1 MKIRDVLDY
10 VIELQEPAFS
20 ETVLLRWLN
29 QVEAEIQTEVLLL
42 AVDGIVQYS
51 AEDLKAESNTELIV
65 PAPFSKLYEDYLLWR
80 IALGQGEAERAN
92 NLETIYHNSYLA
104 YVRFVCGTIDPG
116 SGNAEQMRYYLTA
129 YQIAVKLGFTGSEEE
144 WIASLKGDDGE
155 IGAGLEITDQVLTEE
170 ELPALTSSM
179 SDIGKA
185 YLVGEG
191 TGALLYIWNGTEW
204 FYKQTLSIQGPPGE
218 SGADGVSP
226 TITVT
231 EIEGGHRLTI
241 ADKAGTKSVDVMDGE
256 VGQTGATGQ
265 TGQTGA
271 TGEPGKDGVSP
282 TITTAP
288 ITGGH
293 RLTIKDADGTKSI
306 DLLNGSD
313 GKDGS
318 DGSNGK
324 DGVSPVLNVTAIS
337 GGSRITITDAAG
349 TKSIDLLN
357 GSDGK
362 DGSTGAD
369 GKNGVSPVLGVSAI
383 DGGHRISITDAE
395 GTKTV
400 DVMDGQDGSPGAAG
414 KDGSDGSDG
423 RGVQK
428 IERTAGT
435 GAAGSADT
443 YTITYT
449 DNTTSKFTV
458 YNGADGTSFV
468 VKDRYDTLD
477 ALKTAHSTG
486 SEGEAYAVGTE
497 SENIIYIWGVDTS
510 NWTPIGSL
518 QGPQGIPGEDGRAA
532 EFRASGGYLQ
542 WRLVGDTDWANL
554 VPLSEI
560 TGPAGSDGSAGAAGK
575 DGVSPTVT
583 VQEITGGHR
592 LTITDANSTKN
603 VDIMDGADGKT
614 GADGS
619 PGAAGEDGFSP
630 TVSVSSIS
638 GGHRVYITD
647 ASGTKTFDV
656 LDGSDGATGADG
668 SPGATGQ
675 DGVSPTVAVSTI
687 TGGHR
692 ITVTDADGSRSF
704 DVMDGSNG
712 QDGSP
717 GAAGSDGKDGTSVT
731 VTNVSESDADGGMNV
746 VTFSDGKTLNVK
758 NGSKGGDGAPGE
770 RGVTFTPSVDADGNL
785 SWSNDGG
792 LENPATVNIRGPG
805 SSFDED
811 QIDDIIFITVEDI
824 DAICNPQ
831 PDEPDEPD
839 EPDIPANTFQ
849 KVRAF
854 QDGKEYILLFGYN
867 GGYYCLSNEAFN
879 DWTVKAA
886 AVPEVTST
894 NAQITFTTVPV
905 LFTARASGSGF
916 TLHNGSNNVYA
927 YAQSNGT
934 GLRVNTETAA
944 VFTVDTSAT
953 GGFDSDE
960 YIAKVDSDAVWLRAS
975 FEAGNACL
983 KFESA
988 NTSIG
993 IDYKDRDATY
1003 STAFLSFVLYEKI
1016 S

>member
-1 MKIRDVLDY
+1 MDY

-92 NLETIYHNSYLA
+92 NLETIYRESYLA

-116 SGNAEQMRYYLTA
+116 SGKAEQMRYYLTA
-129 YQIAVKLGFTGSEEE
+129 YQIAVKLGFAGSEEE

-155 IGAGLEITDQVLTEE
+155 IGAGLEITDQVRAEE
-170 ELPALTSSM
+170 ELPALTNSM

-293 RLTIKDADGTKSI
+293 RLTIKDAAGTKSI
-306 DLLNGSD
+306 DLMN
-313 GKDGS
+313 GKDGG
-318 DGSNGK
+318 DGDNGK
-324 DGVSPVLNVTAIS
+324 DGVSPTISVSVIS
-337 GGSRITITDAAG
+337 GGHRLTI
-349 TKSIDLLN
+349 
-357 GSDGK
+357 K
-362 DGSTGAD
+362 DV
-369 GKNGVSPVLGVSAI
+369 N
-383 DGGHRISITDAE
+383 

-400 DVMDGQDGSPGAAG
+400 DLLDGKAGEDGSDGSPGAAGEKGADGVGIKNIVFKQNTTSGNVYTINLTDGSSYDFTAPVGPKGADGSGGTGGGGSGEDGVGIQSIQLKSEADTGNTYTIILTDGSTYDFVAPAGPSGKDGSNGEPGKDGTSVTVASVTESAEDGGSNVVKFSDGKTVTIKNGSKGSDGADGKDGSPGAAG
-414 KDGSDGSDG
+414 KDGTSVTVSGVSESNADGGTNVVTFSDGMQLNIKNGSKGSDG
-423 RGVQK
+423 
-428 IERTAGT
+428 A
-435 GAAGSADT
+435 
-443 YTITYT
+443 
-449 DNTTSKFTV
+449 
-458 YNGADGTSFV
+458 
-468 VKDRYDTLD
+468 
-477 ALKTAHSTG
+477 
-486 SEGEAYAVGTE
+486 
-497 SENIIYIWGVDTS
+497 
-510 NWTPIGSL
+510 P
-518 QGPQGIPGEDGRAA
+518 
-532 EFRASGGYLQ
+532 
-542 WRLVGDTDWANL
+542 
-554 VPLSEI
+554 
-560 TGPAGSDGSAGAAGK
+560 
-575 DGVSPTVT
+575 
-583 VQEITGGHR
+583 
-592 LTITDANSTKN
+592 
-603 VDIMDGADGKT
+603 

-619 PGAAGEDGFSP
+619 PGAAG
-630 TVSVSSIS
+630 
-638 GGHRVYITD
+638 
-647 ASGTKTFDV
+647 
-656 LDGSDGATGADG
+656 
-668 SPGATGQ
+668 
-675 DGVSPTVAVSTI
+675 
-687 TGGHR
+687 
-692 ITVTDADGSRSF
+692 
-704 DVMDGSNG
+704 
-712 QDGSP
+712 
-717 GAAGSDGKDGTSVT
+717 KDGTSVT
-731 VTNVSESDADGGMNV
+731 VSNVSESTADGGTNV
-746 VTFSDGKTLNVK
+746 VTFSDGKKLNVK
-758 NGSKGGDGAPGE
+758 NGSKGADGYRGAPGE
-770 RGVTFTPSVDADGNL
+770 QGVTFTPSVDADGNL

-792 LENPATVNIRGPG
+792 LPNPATVNIRGPG

-811 QIDDIIFITVEDI
+811 QIDDIVFITVEDI
-824 DAICNPQ
+824 DEICTGQ
-831 PDEPDEPD
+831 YDGDEGGDSGETYPP
-839 EPDIPANTFQ
+839 NTFR

-867 GGYYCLSNEAFN
+867 GAYYCLSNEAFN

-886 AVPEVTST
+886 AVSDVTST
-894 NAQITFTTVPV
+894 DAQITFTTVPV

-916 TLHNGSNNVYA
+916 TLHNGSNNIYGEA
-927 YAQSNGT
+927 ASHGT
-934 GLRVNTETAA
+934 ALRVNTEPGI

-960 YIAKVDSDAVWLRAS
+960 YIAKVDDQAVWLRSS
-975 FEAGNACL
+975 FEAGNTCL
-983 KFESA
+983 KYESA
-988 NTSIG
+988 NAAVG

-1003 STAFLSFVLYEKI
+1003 STGFLSFVLYEKI

>member
-1 MKIRDVLDY
+1 MDY

-51 AEDLKAESNTELIV
+51 AEDLKAEANTELIV

-129 YQIAVKLGFTGSEEE
+129 YQIAVKLGFVGSEEE

-170 ELPALTSSM
+170 ELPVLTNSM

-191 TGALLYIWNGTEW
+191 VDALLYIWNGTDW
-204 FYKQTLSIQGPPGE
+204 FYKQHLGTVGPP
-218 SGADGVSP
+218 GADGVSP
-226 TITVT
+226 TIAVT
-231 EIEGGHRLTI
+231 EITGGHRLTI
-241 ADKAGTKSVDVMDGE
+241 TDKTGTKSVDIMDGE
-256 VGQTGATGQ
+256 AGQTGATGQ
-265 TGQTGA
+265 TGQPGA

-288 ITGGH
+288 ISGGH
-293 RLTIKDADGTKSI
+293 RLTIKDAEGTKSI
-306 DLLNGSD
+306 DLMNGSD
-313 GKDGS
+313 GKDGN

-324 DGVSPVLNVTAIS
+324 DGVSPVLSVTAIS
-337 GGSRITITDAAG
+337 GGHRITITDAAG

-362 DGSTGAD
+362 DGSAGAD

-423 RGVQK
+423 RGIQK
-428 IERTAGT
+428 VERTSGT

-477 ALKTAHSTG
+477 ALKAAHATG

-518 QGPQGIPGEDGRAA
+518 QGPQGIAGEDGRAA
-532 EFRASGGYLQ
+532 EFRSSGGYLQ
-542 WRLVGDTDWANL
+542 WRLVGDADWANL
-554 VPLSEI
+554 VPLSDI
-560 TGPAGSDGSAGAAGK
+560 TGPAGSDGSNGAAGK
-575 DGVSPTVT
+575 DGVSPTIA

-603 VDIMDGADGKT
+603 VDIMDGSDGSP
-614 GADGS
+614 GAAGKDGS

-630 TVSVSSIS
+630 TVSVSAI
-638 GGHRVYITD
+638 D
-647 ASGTKTFDV
+647 
-656 LDGSDGATGADG
+656 
-668 SPGATGQ
+668 
-675 DGVSPTVAVSTI
+675 
-687 TGGHR
+687 GGHR
-692 ITVTDADGSRSF
+692 ISITDATGTKSF
-704 DVMDGSNG
+704 DVLNGSDG

-717 GAAGSDGKDGTSVT
+717 GAAGKDGEDGTSVT
-731 VTNVSESDADGGMNV
+731 VTNVSESNEDGGTNV
-746 VTFSDGKTLNVK
+746 VTFSDGKKLNVKNGSKGSDGAPGADGSPGAAGKDGTSVTVSSVTESTEDGGTNVVEFSDGKTLNVK
-758 NGSKGGDGAPGE
+758 NGSKGADGAPGATGA
-770 RGVTFTPSVDADGNL
+770 GVKSMTYNSSANQWTVTLTDNTTITVDGPAIPDVSGYMPKSGGTFTG
-785 SWSNDGG
+785 
-792 LENPATVNIRGPG
+792 
-805 SSFDED
+805 
-811 QIDDIIFITVEDI
+811 
-824 DAICNPQ
+824 AIYAMNGVGTAAQ
-831 PDEPDEPD
+831 LR
-839 EPDIPANTFQ
+839 NTAQ
-849 KVRAF
+849 
-854 QDGKEYILLFGYN
+854 
-867 GGYYCLSNEAFN
+867 
-879 DWTVKAA
+879 
-886 AVPEVTST
+886 VT
-894 NAQITFTTVPV
+894 
-905 LFTARASGSGF
+905 
-916 TLHNGSNNVYA
+916 
-927 YAQSNGT
+927 
-934 GLRVNTETAA
+934 TETYP
-944 VFTVDTSAT
+944 TVD
-953 GGFDSDE
+953 GQ
-960 YIAKVDSDAVWLRAS
+960 INWLC
-975 FEAGNACL
+975 E
-983 KFESA
+983 
-988 NTSIG
+988 
-993 IDYKDRDATY
+993 
-1003 STAFLSFVLYEKI
+1003 
-1016 S
+1016 

>member
-92 NLETIYHNSYLA
+92 NLETIYRESYLA

-116 SGNAEQMRYYLTA
+116 SGKAERMRYYLTA
-129 YQIAVKLGFTGSEEE
+129 YQIAVKLGFAGSEEE
-144 WIASLKGDDGE
+144 WIASLKGNDGE
-155 IGAGLEITDQVLTEE
+155 IGAGLEITGQVLTEE
-170 ELPALTSSM
+170 ELPVLTSSM

-191 TGALLYIWNGTEW
+191 AGALLYIWNGTDW
-204 FYKQTLSIQGPPGE
+204 FYKQHLGTVGPP
-218 SGADGVSP
+218 GADGVSP
-226 TITVT
+226 TIAVT
-231 EIEGGHRLTI
+231 EITGGHRLTI
-241 ADKAGTKSVDVMDGE
+241 TDKTGTKNVDIMDGE
-256 VGQTGATGQ
+256 MGQTGATGQ

-288 ITGGH
+288 ISGGY
-293 RLTIKDADGTKSI
+293 RLTIKDANGTKSI
-306 DLLNGSD
+306 DLMNGSD
-313 GKDGS
+313 GKDGN
-318 DGSNGK
+318 DGSNGT
-324 DGVSPVLNVTAIS
+324 DGVSPVLNVAAIS
-337 GGSRITITDAAG
+337 GGHRITITDAAG
-349 TKSIDLLN
+349 TKSIDLMN

-362 DGSTGAD
+362 DGSAGAD
-369 GKNGVSPVLGVSAI
+369 GKNGVSPVLSVSAI

-423 RGVQK
+423 RGIQK
-428 IERTAGT
+428 VERTAGT
-435 GAAGSADT
+435 GAAGSSDT

-477 ALKTAHSTG
+477 ALKAAHATG

-497 SENIIYIWGVDTS
+497 SENIIYIWGVDTGDW
-510 NWTPIGSL
+510 NPIGSL

-532 EFRASGGYLQ
+532 EFRSSGGYLQ

-560 TGPAGSDGSAGAAGK
+560 TGPAGSDGSDGAAGQ
-575 DGVSPTVT
+575 DGVSPTIT

-614 GADGS
+614 GADGN

-630 TVSVSSIS
+630 TVSVSPIS

-656 LDGSDGATGADG
+656 LDGSDGAAGADG

-675 DGVSPTVAVSTI
+675 DGVSPTVAAAAI

-692 ITVTDADGSRSF
+692 ITVTDKDGSRSF
-704 DVMDGSNG
+704 DVMDGS
-712 QDGSP
+712 D
-717 GAAGSDGKDGTSVT
+717 GAAGKDGTSVT
-731 VTNVSESDADGGMNV
+731 VSNVSESAADGGTNV
-746 VTFSDGKTLNVK
+746 VTFSDGKTVTIK
-758 NGSKGGDGAPGE
+758 NGSKGSDGAPGADGANGE
-770 RGVTFTPSVDADGNL
+770 RGVTFAPAVDADGNL
-785 SWSNDGG
+785 SWTNDGG
-792 LENPATVNIRGPG
+792 LTNPPTVNIRGPAG
-805 SSFDED
+805 TVDADELNNLVL
-811 QIDDIIFITVEDI
+811 ITVEDI
-824 DAICNPQ
+824 DEICAEKSE
-831 PDEPDEPD
+831 DEGGEDDNGGETY
-839 EPDIPANTFQ
+839 PANTFQ

-854 QDGKEYILLFGYN
+854 QSGKEYILLFGYN
-867 GGYYCLSNEAFN
+867 GAYYAFSNEAFN

-886 AVPEVTST
+886 LVSEVTST
-894 NAQITFTTVPV
+894 PTKITFATVPA
-905 LFTARASGSGF
+905 LFTAMASGSGF
-916 TLHNGSNNVYA
+916 TLNNGSN
-927 YAQSNGT
+927 SITGT
-934 GLRVNTETAA
+934 ASSGGTSLKVNADAGT
-944 VFTVDTSAT
+944 VFTVDTSAM

-960 YIAKVDSDAVWLRAS
+960 IISKVDDQAVWLRAALNS
-975 FEAGNACL
+975 QSCCL

-988 NTSIG
+988 NTAVG
-993 IDYKDRDATY
+993 IDYKDRNATY
-1003 STAFLSFVLYEKI
+1003 STGFLSFILYEKI